1 MAQEFYS
8 VVMRQARKVWIR
20 SVATALVVTGAV
32 VATIVALR

>member
-1 MAQEFYS
+1 MAREFYS

-32 VATIVALR
+32 ALLVALRR